1 MSARLPLAI
10 ALLLLPGCG
19 LEACFFI
26 GDFEPTPPPQ
36 AVLRGTVGDLPTSLS
51 GRLTNRTLT
60 ARAISV
66 DGAVLAERFFAA
78 DDVFE
83 LPLGPDRDHFNVRVI
98 ITSGELVLKQ
108 IVASAP
114 AGVDVPTGE
123 VGLTSTAATIVVE
136 RYAVRERANLASTP
150 IGTVAEVL
158 STARGDD
165 PAVAAFREL
174 VADVL
179 AAVDPTTGE
188 GSFEN
193 DGYNAKEAALAAVG
207 SDGATYSTLLE
218 AAVDASL
225 VPVVCDPS
233 RALVMFTVDV
243 SGLAKDGNGATQFI
257 RQPPK
262 EGKVF
267 LGITLDPT
275 SPVPDSA
282 GTLRPRLTPNDLATQ
297 MFDDGTNGDELPGDS
312 VFTLTLPLPR
322 GMRVLYKYTNGSA
335 GEGFTG
341 TEEWPGNAR
350 ILVVE
355 DVLTSSDGGAPDC
368 LVVRRD
374 SFGDEAS
381 NKNFVN
387 LHARKGGGSL
397 SYSDDL
403 GGMQATVPEGEGL
416 LRVGGLTLED
426 LRSVGTLTPD
436 GVAEARENGVCAKC
450 PAPLTVSA
458 EDESPPSLVAAQ
470 FLSTEETRVVFSE
483 DVDLQSAGKLSN
495 FLLVDADN
503 RPIALRGSQ
512 VTGAVVVV
520 SHDATDPRRRHTLYV
535 KDVTDASLSQNRIA
549 DGASIRVGP
558 DQTPPTVLSVR
569 PGSIV
574 EVNPSAR
581 PANPETGEVVVVTFS
596 EVLDRVSAES
606 ASNYA
611 IDGLDIYA
619 AFQRGRDVLLV
630 TETQI
635 RNEPYALVAGSVFDV
650 AGNLLVDD
658 SEHVFRGLSL
668 AQVTFRAI
676 VDFAWRSVDGSTRGL
691 PPGSDLWLTGTV
703 QKDARDI
710 DGGDLRVSGRTDVPG
725 VTGYRFVPTDDEVD
739 GGRVFALSL
748 RLPAGTFA
756 FKLAHGTAT
765 SAIDPPPTLETVT
778 KNLSTRNDVG
788 GVSVNPLTM
797 LGNDG
802 QSYLGA
808 RLSLSGSDEPALGVL
823 FKRENPDEIVV
834 VGSDD
839 VVLPVQI
846 VGTWRDVPF
855 GAGADYDDGLTEL
868 PLLVAGVADTTPPRL
883 LSARA
888 RDSESVLLSFDEA
901 VVTSP
906 TFSVAISQEGASL
919 AIVET
924 LLSTPIP
931 NQVVIR
937 TGAMASDK
945 AYSVLVNGVRD
956 AVGNTQASPVTA
968 GFTSPAIF
976 TPYIPIVDETP
987 PSIALVNPLGPRE
1000 IEVRFSERLTDASVT
1015 AAAFALTSEGAAP
1028 DPSIATDGVRIAG
1041 GGRNVIL
1048 TLVDDMERQAPY
1060 RIAVN
1065 GISDLAGNVMLPVSL
1080 PFLGFGEFDPPVLE
1094 WARAVTPTMVALKFN
1109 EIVTTGTASNVTNYV
1124 VSGVEVS
1131 AVRFGASDEIKNA
1144 AFNTSFAPLAEN
1156 IVLLTTASPL
1166 NATNYTVTATGVM
1179 DRSGNPSL
1187 TQATF
1192 AGVTTTPTVAVVLSY
1207 LISDTAVV
1215 LGVGAGGSPGVP
1227 ARAISPGN
1235 FATQREGI
1243 FVLGTALTQNG
1254 ATPLTDHPFTN
1265 VLGGF
1270 PGDGAPLDGVELELK
1285 DDGQNGDIVAG
1296 DGIYS
1301 VHVPG
1306 VPLGSTLSWKGFAS
1320 FKKSWADA
1328 NPEVPGTAFAD
1339 AQPGPAAF
1347 GDGQEYPGN
1356 DNAVFIVADEN
1367 DDGVVR
1373 IEQLFGDEITFKR
1386 KTGFP
1391 AFHLVT
1397 DSAKRR
1403 E

>member
-1 MSARLPLAI
+1 MNSRVLLATT
-10 ALLLLPGCG
+10 LLLLPGCG

-36 AVLRGTVGDLPTSLS
+36 AVLRGSIGDLPDGLM
-51 GRLTNRTLT
+51 GRLAGTIVT

-66 DGAVLAERFFAA
+66 DGAILAEGFFNA
-78 DDVFE
+78 DEGFE
-83 LPLGPDRDHFNVRVI
+83 LPLGPDRDHFNVRVVL
-98 ITSGELVLKQ
+98 TSGELVLKQ
-108 IVASAP
+108 IVTSAP

-158 STARGDD
+158 ETARSDD
-165 PAVAAFREL
+165 PAVTAFRDL
-174 VADVL
+174 VAELL
-179 AAVDPTTGE
+179 AAVDPSTGE
-188 GSFEN
+188 GAFET
-193 DGYNAKEAALAAVG
+193 DGFNAKDAALAAIG

-257 RQPPK
+257 RQPTK

-282 GTLRPRLTPNDLATQ
+282 AALAPRLTPNDLATE
-297 MFDDGTNGDELPGDS
+297 MFDDGTNGDEVAADG

-350 ILVVE
+350 ILIVD
-355 DVLTSSDGGAPDC
+355 DVLTSSVSGAPDC
-368 LVVRRD
+368 VVVRRD

-387 LHARKGGGSL
+387 LHARKGGGAL

-403 GGMQATVPEGEGL
+403 GGKIATAPEGDGL
-416 LRVGGLTLED
+416 LRVGGLALAD
-426 LRSVGTLTPD
+426 LRSEGPLTPE
-436 GVAEARENGVCAKC
+436 GVPEARENGICGPC

-458 EDESPPSLVAAQ
+458 EDDSAPTLVASQ

-483 DVDLQSAGKLSN
+483 DVDIQSAGSVASY
-495 FLLVDADN
+495 LLVDADN
-503 RPIALRGSQ
+503 RPIALRGAQ

-535 KDVTDASLSQNRIA
+535 KDVSDASLAQNPIA
-549 DGASIRVGP
+549 DGAFIRVGP
-558 DQTPPTVLSVR
+558 DQTPPVVLEVR

-596 EVLDRVSAES
+596 EVLDRVSAEN
-606 ASNYA
+606 ASNYEIA
-611 IDGLDIYA
+611 GLSVYA

-630 TETQI
+630 TETQT
-635 RNEPYALVAGSVFDV
+635 RNEPYALLLGSVFDV
-650 AGNLLVDD
+650 AGNLLADD
-658 SEHVFRGLSL
+658 SEHAFRGLSL

-676 VDFAWRSVDGSTRGL
+676 VDFAWRSVDGTERGL
-691 PPGSDLWLTGTV
+691 PPGADLWLTGTV
-703 QKDARDI
+703 QTEARDL
-710 DGGDLRVSGRTDVPG
+710 DGGDLRTSGRTDIAG
-725 VTGYRFVPTDDEVD
+725 VAGYRFEPTGDEVD
-739 GGRVFALSL
+739 GGLVYALSL
-748 RLPAGTFA
+748 RLPAGTYA
-756 FKLAHGTAT
+756 YKLAHGTST
-765 SAIDPPPTLETVT
+765 SAIDPPTTLETVT

-788 GVSVNPLTM
+788 GVSVNPITM
-797 LGNDG
+797 LGKDG

-839 VVLPVQI
+839 VELPIQI

-855 GAGADYDDGLTEL
+855 GEGADYDDGLTEL
-868 PLLVAGVADTTPPRL
+868 PLLVAGEADTTPPRL

-901 VVTSP
+901 VDASP
-906 TFSVAISQEGASL
+906 TFTLGVSHEGAPL
-919 AIVET
+919 AVVET
-924 LLSTPIP
+924 LLATPIP
-931 NQVVIR
+931 NQIVVR
-937 TGAMASDK
+937 TGAMAPDT

-956 AVGNTQASPVTA
+956 ALGNTQGSPVTA
-968 GFTSPAIF
+968 GFTSPSIF
-976 TPYIPIVDETP
+976 TPYIPIIDETP
-987 PSIALVNPLGPRE
+987 PVVVLINPTGPRE
-1000 IEVRFSERLTDASVT
+1000 IEVRFSERLADASVT
-1015 AAAFALTSEGAAP
+1015 AAAFALSSEGADP
-1028 DPSIATDGVRIAG
+1028 DPVLAADGVRIAG

-1048 TLVDDMERQAPY
+1048 TVVDDMERQAPY
-1060 RIAVN
+1060 RLSVN
-1065 GISDLAGNVMLPVSL
+1065 GISDVAGNVIVGVSL

-1094 WARAVTPTMVALKFN
+1094 WARAVTPNLVALKFN
-1109 EIVTTGTASNVTNYV
+1109 EIVTSGTASNLTNYV
-1124 VSGVEVS
+1124 MTGVEVS
-1131 AVRFGASDEIKNA
+1131 AVRFAASDEIKNA
-1144 AFNTSFAPLAEN
+1144 AFNTSWAPLSED
-1156 IVLLTTASPL
+1156 IVLLTTTTAL
-1166 NATNYTVTATGVM
+1166 NATSYTVTVTGVT

-1187 TQATF
+1187 TEATF
-1192 AGVTTTPTVAVVLSY
+1192 TGVTTTPTVDVVLSY

-1243 FVLGTALTQNG
+1243 FLLGTALTQNG
-1254 ATPLTDHPFTN
+1254 ASPILDHPFTT
-1265 VLGGF
+1265 VVGGF
-1270 PGDGAPLDGVELELK
+1270 PADGAPLDGVELELS

-1301 VHVPG
+1301 VRIPD

-1320 FKKSWADA
+1320 FDKTWADA

-1339 AQPGPAAF
+1339 AQMGPAAF

-1367 DDGVVR
+1367 DDGTVR
-1373 IEQLFGDEITFKR
+1373 IEHLFGDEISFKR

-1391 AFHLVT
+1391 AFHMVT
-1397 DSAKRR
+1397 DFAKRR